1 MSSLLDRDID
11 KWILTSAAALRVVLI
26 GTCTAGFVLALARP
40 PLHLGIPGHRA
51 LFWLPPLLVA
61 AMWGTRGAGTLVAA
75 GGTLVTCGLG
85 VLTPDKI
92 SGYLLAGL
100 FVDLLVV
107 AGSRTPESLRVIL
120 AGVLGHMG
128 RLVPKAILAAGAGLP
143 ATSSQPHLAGAVVF
157 YAFFGLVAALLTL
170 GGKAALC
177 WYWNRRTRHRSRQG
191 WQ

>member
-1 MSSLLDRDID
+1 MSSLFGQDVD
-11 KWILTSAAALRVVLI
+11 KWTFDYAIALRIVLI
-26 GTCTAGFVLALARP
+26 GACTAGFVLALARP

-85 VLTPDKI
+85 ALTPDKI
-92 SGYLLAGL
+92 SGYLFAGL

-107 AGSRTPESLRVIL
+107 AGSRAPESLRVIL
-120 AGVLGHMG
+120 AGAFGHIG
-128 RLVPKAILAAGAGLP
+128 RLVPKAILAVGGGLP
-143 ATSSQPHLAGAVVF
+143 PTRFQPHLAGAVAF
-157 YAFFGLVAALLTL
+157 YAFFGLLAALLVL

-177 WYWNRRTRHRSRQG
+177 WYRNHRACH
-191 WQ
+191 